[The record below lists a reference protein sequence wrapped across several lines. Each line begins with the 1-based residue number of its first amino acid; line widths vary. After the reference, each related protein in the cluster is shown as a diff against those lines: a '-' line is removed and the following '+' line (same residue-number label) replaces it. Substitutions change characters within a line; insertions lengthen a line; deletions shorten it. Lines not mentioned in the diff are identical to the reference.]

1 MCIQKLMLVSPSI
14 VKCSGATGVLGSLR
28 AAAAQLVRVA
38 SASGDVLPT
47 LLMAAKD
54 DLGMAPVGSPTLLL
68 IDCWSW
74 HLGMCL
80 LAWRRCS

>member
-1 MCIQKLMLVSPSI
+1 M
-14 VKCSGATGVLGSLR
+14 TGVLGSLR

-54 DLGMAPVGSPTLLL
+54 DLGMAPVGPAACV
-68 IDCWSW
+68 DWE
-74 HLGMCL
+74 G
-80 LAWRRCS
+80 RRLSSCACFAGSAMQKPNVPWPVSLWPPKA

>member
-1 MCIQKLMLVSPSI
+1 M
-14 VKCSGATGVLGSLR
+14 LGSLR

-54 DLGMAPVGSPTLLL
+54 DLGMAPVSPAA
-68 IDCWSW
+68 IDELVSAGLSSCA
-74 HLGMCL
+74 CV
-80 LAWRRCS
+80 